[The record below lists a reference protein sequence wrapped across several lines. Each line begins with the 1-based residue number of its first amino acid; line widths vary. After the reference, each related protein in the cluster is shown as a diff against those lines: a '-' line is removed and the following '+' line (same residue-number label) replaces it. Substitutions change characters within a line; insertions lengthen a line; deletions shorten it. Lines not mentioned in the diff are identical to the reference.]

1 MAPPGLDQIIT
12 PAFGNNY
19 FRPWFYFKRNSV
31 RFFLWTGENAETE
44 NADVIAF
51 PKIASGLRNSHFR
64 PGRPVKV
71 LIHGFAD
78 DGKTAWVTKAKTKY
92 LSVGDCNVISV
103 DWKDLVTVQGSEF
116 NLIHEASI
124 PGGSIILAI
133 SGGGYQ
139 ARGGPKM
146 Y

>member
-1 MAPPGLDQIIT
+1 M
-12 PAFGNNY
+12 
-19 FRPWFYFKRNSV
+19 
-31 RFFLWTGENAETE
+31 
-44 NADVIAF
+44 
-51 PKIASGLRNSHFR
+51 
-64 PGRPVKV
+64 

-78 DGKTAWVTKAKTKY
+78 DEKTAWVTKAKTKS
-92 LSVGDCNVISV
+92 LSAGDCNVISV
-103 DWKDLVTVQGSEF
+103 DWKDLVTVQVSEF

>member
-1 MAPPGLDQIIT
+1 M
-12 PAFGNNY
+12 
-19 FRPWFYFKRNSV
+19 
-31 RFFLWTGENAETE
+31 
-44 NADVIAF
+44 
-51 PKIASGLRNSHFR
+51 
-64 PGRPVKV
+64 

-133 SGGGYQ
+133 SSGGYQ

-146 Y
+146 YLFLFSFFAI